1 MFFMKLSCQGNESR
15 LSECIKLSEAFE
27 YIFDDIH
34 DYSSG
39 TKIQCGK
46 YKSVMFSL
54 ICKYECCIII
64 I

>member
-46 YKSVMFSL
+46 Y
-54 ICKYECCIII
+54 
-64 I
+64 